1 MDPNTYSYVSGYLT
15 SVAHNDFDI
24 TYDYDNRG
32 RVSKIMVAGSDYLDF
47 VYNEEGTNS
56 ISTAIYANGKS
67 FKTETDKNGNVTQ
80 ILYAKDNVSIF
91 EPIIE
96 NIYDTH
102 GNLIAIN
109 DKINTTTI
117 EYTLDKFGNTILQT
131 DTQHGI
137 SVQKENTF
145 DNTNNNTN
153 TKYTIGEN
161 IQNYTF
167 NYDTTKP
174 ESILNSVVLPTNA
187 VQSIKN
193 DNLDRTKEIVLNNI
207 VDNET
212 KTNTRLFHY
221 LKNGDHTSN
230 LVSSIWFG
238 DSDKYLDNLKYKYD
252 EKGNITE
259 VYENSMLVARYKY
272 DSLSRLIREDN
283 KPLNKTTTWE
293 YDAGG
298 NILNRFEYE
307 FTTINDLNEKTPTI
321 IPYAYVTSGIRDRL
335 MSYNGEQFVYDSI
348 GNPTLYQNN
357 VLVWEKGRQ
366 LKSYGDIASYT
377 YNASG
382 IRTGKTVGTTTTQ
395 FFLDGTK
402 ILAQKDIVSAGE
414 NTTTET
420 LMQFIYGVDGI
431 IGFTINNENY
441 YYKKNLQGDIIGIYD
456 NNLQLITKYTYDAWG
471 NHKISYLDNDIFV
484 DFSPTNSYNETNT
497 SLYIA
502 LKNPFRYRGYYYD
515 TETGLYYL
523 NSRYYDPE
531 TGRFI
536 NVDDIDVID
545 TTKDFANGINLYVY
559 CLNNPV
565 NDYDI
570 NGNLSWSEFWKGL
583 GRIITGIFA
592 VVVAVAVIVS
602 SVATFGALAIAG
614 ITLLAGTITLVN
626 GIADVGESFSGY
638 NFMRDG
644 VFGGN
649 QTAYG
654 WFSGV
659 FETVAIIGSAI
670 SGSWL
675 SVNAPRIK
683 AYKNIG
689 DYKFSQ
695 TLSDATHMSRPWQN
709 SIIMQ
714 KQVIKYG
721 QMIRETSGVYKFV
734 INGSLNNKDVIW
746 KLVVNNINKTI
757 FHWGPF

>member
-1 MDPNTYSYVSGYLT
+1 M
-15 SVAHNDFDI
+15 
-24 TYDYDNRG
+24 
-32 RVSKIMVAGSDYLDF
+32 
-47 VYNEEGTNS
+47 
-56 ISTAIYANGKS
+56 
-67 FKTETDKNGNVTQ
+67 
-80 ILYAKDNVSIF
+80 
-91 EPIIE
+91 
-96 NIYDTH
+96 
-102 GNLIAIN
+102 
-109 DKINTTTI
+109 
-117 EYTLDKFGNTILQT
+117 
-131 DTQHGI
+131 
-137 SVQKENTF
+137 
-145 DNTNNNTN
+145 
-153 TKYTIGEN
+153 
-161 IQNYTF
+161 
-167 NYDTTKP
+167 
-174 ESILNSVVLPTNA
+174 
-187 VQSIKN
+187 
-193 DNLDRTKEIVLNNI
+193 
-207 VDNET
+207 
-212 KTNTRLFHY
+212 
-221 LKNGDHTSN
+221 
-230 LVSSIWFG
+230 
-238 DSDKYLDNLKYKYD
+238 
-252 EKGNITE
+252 
-259 VYENSMLVARYKY
+259 
-272 DSLSRLIREDN
+272 
-283 KPLNKTTTWE
+283 
-293 YDAGG
+293 
-298 NILNRFEYE
+298 
-307 FTTINDLNEKTPTI
+307 
-321 IPYAYVTSGIRDRL
+321 
-335 MSYNGEQFVYDSI
+335 
-348 GNPTLYQNN
+348 
-357 VLVWEKGRQ
+357 
-366 LKSYGDIASYT
+366 
-377 YNASG
+377 
-382 IRTGKTVGTTTTQ
+382 
-395 FFLDGTK
+395 
-402 ILAQKDIVSAGE
+402 
-414 NTTTET
+414 
-420 LMQFIYGVDGI
+420 
-431 IGFTINNENY
+431 
-441 YYKKNLQGDIIGIYD
+441 
-456 NNLQLITKYTYDAWG
+456 
-471 NHKISYLDNDIFV
+471 
-484 DFSPTNSYNETNT
+484 
-497 SLYIA
+497 
-502 LKNPFRYRGYYYD
+502 KNPFRYRSYYYD